1 MENVS
6 KALIIAGTILVIILI
21 VAAGMFITTSS
32 QGTVSDSMA
41 SMSTQEIDAFNLRF
55 TMYEGEQTGT
65 NIKTLVG
72 TLITNSNTYKDEV
85 TKIPGLY
92 LEAES
97 DTLDSGIPEIGKN
110 SEYINELG
118 KIKNNIDAKHKYW
131 VEISYQDNG
140 IIDYINISYEK
151 DDKIEPMFRK

>member
-92 LEAES
+92 LESES

-110 SEYINELG
+110 SDYINELG